1 MHRRKSSKKI
11 SGHVPKEISRSI
23 KFLITRGTIMYAE
36 ISSSKNKRSSLV
48 QRALERSSQ
57 PTRQSWINVCLNI
70 LDQVEVTLIYVQN
83 VTKYDGFSTLHN
95 INTTSVSDVERTLY
109 NVDTTLSRHC
119 FNVASALVKS
129 ISKPIGLLISTD
141 L

>member
-1 MHRRKSSKKI
+1 MHRGKSPKKI
-11 SGHVPKEISRSI
+11 SGHVPQEISRSI

-48 QRALERSSQ
+48 ERALERSSQ

-95 INTTSVSDVERTLY
+95 INTTSAC
-109 NVDTTLSRHC
+109 NIKTTLKQRC
-119 FNVASALVKS
+119 TKLVQRLFSAA
-129 ISKPIGLLISTD
+129 
-141 L
+141 